1 MNLMGVIMVGRLVIF
16 KKSPSFKLI
25 LAVTS
30 IAVTLGS
37 LYIMSTKTSANSE
50 NEAPLKVAYPRNW
63 GALKP
68 WLQHTM
74 YADAILANQFEPL
87 VDMDKTGLIV
97 PYAAKSWT
105 VSEDFRTFTFEI
117 DDRKFSD
124 GTRLTA
130 KHFKDAW
137 QFGLAQQSRVAR
149 QSLGDVT
156 YLLEGFEQFDSTG
169 ELSGIRVLS
178 DDRLQLQF
186 AKPFR
191 SALTELTGSRFSAW
205 INSGDR
211 ILGSGPYVITETG
224 ENSISLSRNPHSTG
238 HAGFERVDIT
248 VLSPPDAVEA
258 LKAKKIDLFAFAGRT
273 MQSLSC
279 QNLASFD
286 IQCLS
291 GLEGGH
297 IAAALNG
304 LPGKSFSSPSRRRAF
319 ASLLMLGTSKHQ
331 PFSLRLQ
338 PISQTFRIDS
348 QPFLPLQAGRLNDED
363 AQRLLRVSD
372 DGVNALIEELRA
384 GPPLRLSYA
393 KGSQIGDWLGE
404 YLAGLGIELSKDSG
418 PQDFVKFLTETK
430 KEGKADILVFGGS
443 VADGDPD
450 GLYHILGKTGSIGAP
465 MFFRDG
471 VGALLEEGRQITD
484 KSSIAPHYTKVAS
497 KFYEEVPFVHLGY
510 VIENTLYRKDRV
522 RIDPKMMKSRIREPL
537 AELQPAN

>member
-1 MNLMGVIMVGRLVIF
+1 MVGLPVTF
-16 KKSPSFKLI
+16 KKLPSLKITIAAI
-25 LAVTS
+25 LFTA
-30 IAVTLGS
+30 ILGS
-37 LYIMSTKTSANSE
+37 LYIMSTKASSNSQIE
-50 NEAPLKVAYPRNW
+50 SPLKVAYPRQW

-130 KHFKDAW
+130 RHFKDAW

-156 YLLEGFEQFDSTG
+156 YLLEGFDEFEKTG

-178 DDRLQLQF
+178 EDRLQLQF

-205 INSGDR
+205 INSGNR
-211 ILGSGPYVITETG
+211 ILGTGPYVIDETG
-224 ENSISLSRNPHSTG
+224 ENKLSLSRNLHSTRM
-238 HAGFERVDIT
+238 AGFERVDIS

-279 QNLASFD
+279 QNLTPFD
-286 IQCLS
+286 IRCLS

-304 LPGKSFSSPSRRRAF
+304 LPRRFFSSPSRRRAF
-319 ASLLMLGTSKHQ
+319 ASLLMLGTANH
-331 PFSLRLQ
+331 PAFLPRLR

-348 QPFLPLQAGRLNDED
+348 QPFLPLQAGRLSDAAAED
-363 AQRLLRVSD
+363 LLRVTD
-372 DGVNALIEELRA
+372 ENVNALIDELRS

-393 KGSQIGDWLGE
+393 KGTQIGDWLRE
-404 YLAGLGIELSKDSG
+404 YLTSLGIMLSADSG

-465 MFFRDG
+465 MFFREG
-471 VGALLEEGRQITD
+471 VGALLEEGRQITN
-484 KSSIAPHYTKVAS
+484 KSAIAPHYTKVAQ
-497 KFYEEVPFVHLGY
+497 KFFEEVPFVHLGY
-510 VIENTLYRKDRV
+510 VIENTLYRQDRV
-522 RIDPKMMKSRIREPL
+522 RIDPKTMKSRIREPL
-537 AELQPAN
+537 AEFQPVL